1 MAKDDYTKEDGG
13 LNKDGSRPNY
23 RMPIIK
29 DTERAPHYKMRM
41 PDKSTMRKK
50 QRETKRTL
58 VKS

>member
-41 PDKSTMRKK
+41 PEKSTMRKK
-50 QRETKRTL
+50 QRETKRT
-58 VKS
+58 